1 MLKDVCV
8 VCSEVSK
15 LMGIEKQYTCKNC
28 GAPMQY
34 LKGEGKVICE
44 YCGNIVYVDDRSD
57 EQRSYEFERGKYRAK
72 AEYDDLQEKKASK
85 RQFKRRM
92 LVRLRMLIALLIIV
106 GVGIGVVSCSLH
118 MYDSVK
124 VTSVFDYIDV
134 SFSGVNGSGKAE
146 IALKEG
152 IDDVLLTELK
162 VSAEPK
168 RGLSNGD
175 KVKVSTVGNVI
186 GDDLD
191 TMKRVKAESK
201 YIEVSGLTEY
211 LQDANNLSDKN
222 LQEIQTISSIA
233 FDRLSSHK
241 DYVNRGRYGI
251 YCCAGGKGNFV
262 YDVYRV
268 SYKGETVYSAIR
280 FEDLLVKSDGNLT
293 YEGYNVVL
301 HLEWVGGYSGIN
313 GYKSIDS
320 FEQAIHNTD
329 EVGLKYTVKML

>member
-1 MLKDVCV
+1 
-8 VCSEVSK
+8 
-15 LMGIEKQYTCKNC
+15 
-28 GAPMQY
+28 MQY
-34 LKGEGKVICE
+34 FKGEGKAICE

-134 SFSGVNGSGKAE
+134 SFIGVNGSGKAE

-152 IDDVLLTELK
+152 TDDVLLTELK

-175 KVKVSTVGNVI
+175 RVKVSTVGNVI

-211 LQDANNLSDKN
+211 LQDANSLSDKN
-222 LQEIQTISSIA
+222 LQEIQTLSSNA

>member
-1 MLKDVCV
+1 
-8 VCSEVSK
+8 
-15 LMGIEKQYTCKNC
+15 
-28 GAPMQY
+28 MQY

-44 YCGNIVYVDDRSD
+44 YCGNIVYVDERSD

-85 RQFKRRM
+85 RQFKCRM
-92 LVRLRMLIALLIIV
+92 LVKLRMLIALSIV
-106 GVGIGVVSCSLH
+106 VGIGIGVVSCGLH

-146 IALKEG
+146 ISLKDG

-175 KVKVSTVGNVI
+175 RVKVSTVGNVI

-211 LQDANNLSDKN
+211 LQDANNLSGKN
-222 LQEIQTISSIA
+222 IEEIQTLSSNA

-241 DYVNRGRYGI
+241 DYANRGRYGI

-280 FEDLLVKSDGNLT
+280 FEDLLVKSDGNLS
-293 YEGYNVVL
+293 YEGCNVVL

-313 GYKSIDS
+313 GYKSINS

-329 EVGLKYTVKML
+329 EVGLKYTVKKL

>member
-1 MLKDVCV
+1 
-8 VCSEVSK
+8 
-15 LMGIEKQYTCKNC
+15 
-28 GAPMQY
+28 MQY
-34 LKGEGKVICE
+34 LKGEGKAICE
-44 YCGNIVYVDDRSD
+44 YCGNVVYVDERSD

-92 LVRLRMLIALLIIV
+92 LVKLRMLIALSIV
-106 GVGIGVVSCSLH
+106 VGIGIGVVSCGLH

-124 VTSVFDYIDV
+124 VISVFDYIDV

-146 IALKEG
+146 VSLKDG
-152 IDDVLLTELK
+152 IDNVLLTELK

-175 KVKVSTVGNVI
+175 RVKVSTVGNVI

-211 LQDANNLSDKN
+211 LQDANSLSDKN
-222 LQEIQTISSIA
+222 LQEIQTLSSNA

-268 SYKGETVYSAIR
+268 SYKGETIYSAIR
-280 FEDLLVKSDGNLT
+280 FEDLLVKSDGNLS
-293 YEGYNVVL
+293 YEGCNVVL

-313 GYKSIDS
+313 GYKSINS

-329 EVGLKYTVKML
+329 EVGLKYTVKKL

>member
-1 MLKDVCV
+1 
-8 VCSEVSK
+8 
-15 LMGIEKQYTCKNC
+15 
-28 GAPMQY
+28 MQY
-34 LKGEGKVICE
+34 FKGEGKAICE

-134 SFSGVNGSGKAE
+134 SFIGVNGSGKAE

-152 IDDVLLTELK
+152 TDDVLLTELK

-175 KVKVSTVGNVI
+175 RVKVSTVGNVI

-222 LQEIQTISSIA
+222 LQEIQTLSSNA

>member
-1 MLKDVCV
+1 
-8 VCSEVSK
+8 
-15 LMGIEKQYTCKNC
+15 
-28 GAPMQY
+28 MQY
-34 LKGEGKVICE
+34 LKGEGKAICE

-106 GVGIGVVSCSLH
+106 GVGIGVVSCGLH

-146 IALKEG
+146 IALKDG

-175 KVKVSTVGNVI
+175 RVKVSTVGNVI

-211 LQDANNLSDKN
+211 LQDANNLSGKN
-222 LQEIQTISSIA
+222 IEEIQTLSSNA

-241 DYVNRGRYGI
+241 DYANRGRYGI

-280 FEDLLVKSDGNLT
+280 FEDLLVKSDGNLS

-301 HLEWVGGYSGIN
+301 HLERVGGYSGIN

>member
-1 MLKDVCV
+1 
-8 VCSEVSK
+8 
-15 LMGIEKQYTCKNC
+15 
-28 GAPMQY
+28 MQY
-34 LKGEGKVICE
+34 LKGEGKAICE

-106 GVGIGVVSCSLH
+106 GVGTGVVSCSLH

-175 KVKVSTVGNVI
+175 RVKVSTVGNVI

-201 YIEVSGLTEY
+201 YLEVSGLTEY

-222 LQEIQTISSIA
+222 LQEIQTLSSNA

-280 FEDLLVKSDGNLT
+280 FEDLLVKSDGNLS

>member
-1 MLKDVCV
+1 
-8 VCSEVSK
+8 
-15 LMGIEKQYTCKNC
+15 
-28 GAPMQY
+28 MQY
-34 LKGEGKVICE
+34 FKGEGKVICE

-175 KVKVSTVGNVI
+175 RVKVSTVGNVI

-201 YIEVSGLTEY
+201 YFEVSGLTEY
-211 LQDANNLSDKN
+211 LQDANNLSGKN
-222 LQEIQTISSIA
+222 IEEIQTLSSNA

-280 FEDLLVKSDGNLT
+280 FEDLLVKSDGNLS

-313 GYKSIDS
+313 GYKSINS

-329 EVGLKYTVKML
+329 EVGLKYTVKKL

>member
-1 MLKDVCV
+1 
-8 VCSEVSK
+8 
-15 LMGIEKQYTCKNC
+15 
-28 GAPMQY
+28 MQY

-44 YCGNIVYVDDRSD
+44 YCGNVVYVDERSD
-57 EQRSYEFERGKYRAK
+57 EQRSYESERGRYKAK
-72 AEYDDLQEKKASK
+72 AEYEDLQEKKASK

-92 LVRLRMLIALLIIV
+92 LVKLRMLIALLIVV
-106 GVGIGVVSCSLH
+106 GIGIGVVSCGLH

-124 VTSVFDYIDV
+124 VTSVFDYIDI
-134 SFSGVNGSGKAE
+134 SF
-146 IALKEG
+146 
-152 IDDVLLTELK
+152 DDVLLTELK

-175 KVKVSTVGNVI
+175 RVKVSTVGNVI

-211 LQDANNLSDKN
+211 LQDANNLTGKN
-222 LQEIQTISSIA
+222 IEEIQSLSNNA

-241 DYVNRGRYGI
+241 DYANRRRYGI
-251 YCCAGGKGNFV
+251 YCCAGNKGNYV
-262 YDVYRV
+262 YDVYKV
-268 SYKGETVYSAIR
+268 SYKGETVYSAVR
-280 FEDLLVKSDGNLT
+280 LEDLLVKSDGNLS
-293 YEGYNVVL
+293 YEVCNVVL

-329 EVGLKYTVKML
+329 DVGLKYTVKKL

>member
-1 MLKDVCV
+1 
-8 VCSEVSK
+8 
-15 LMGIEKQYTCKNC
+15 
-28 GAPMQY
+28 MQY
-34 LKGEGKVICE
+34 FKGEGKAICE

-175 KVKVSTVGNVI
+175 RVKVSTVGNVI

-211 LQDANNLSDKN
+211 LQDANSLSDKN
-222 LQEIQTISSIA
+222 LQEIQTLSSNA

>member
-124 VTSVFDYIDV
+124 VTSVFDYIDI
-134 SFSGVNGSGKAE
+134 SFDGVNGSGKAE
-146 IALKEG
+146 ISLKDG
-152 IDDVLLTELK
+152 INDILLTELK

>member
-8 VCSEVSK
+8 VCSEVGKS
-15 LMGIEKQYTCKNC
+15 MGIEKQYTCKNC
-28 GAPMQY
+28 GATMQY
-34 LKGEGKVICE
+34 LKGEGKAICE
-44 YCGNIVYVDDRSD
+44 YCGNVVYVDERSD

-85 RQFKRRM
+85 RQFKRKM
-92 LVRLRMLIALLIIV
+92 LVKLRMLIALSIV
-106 GVGIGVVSCSLH
+106 VGIGIGVVSCGLH

-146 IALKEG
+146 VSLKDG
-152 IDDVLLTELK
+152 IDNVLLTELK

-175 KVKVSTVGNVI
+175 RVKVSTVGNVI

-211 LQDANNLSDKN
+211 LQDANNLSGKN
-222 LQEIQTISSIA
+222 IEEIQTLSNNA

-241 DYVNRGRYGI
+241 DYANRGRYGI

-280 FEDLLVKSDGNLT
+280 FEDLLVKSDGNLS

-313 GYKSIDS
+313 GYKSINS

-329 EVGLKYTVKML
+329 EVDLKYTVKKL

>member
-34 LKGEGKVICE
+34 FKGEGKAICE

-175 KVKVSTVGNVI
+175 RVKVSTVGNVI

-222 LQEIQTISSIA
+222 LQEIQTLSSNA

-241 DYVNRGRYGI
+241 DYANRGRYGI

>member
-34 LKGEGKVICE
+34 FKGEGKAICE

-175 KVKVSTVGNVI
+175 RVKVSTVGNVI

-222 LQEIQTISSIA
+222 LQEIQTLSSNA

-241 DYVNRGRYGI
+241 DYANRGRYGI

-329 EVGLKYTVKML
+329 DVGLKYTVKKL

>member
-175 KVKVSTVGNVI
+175 RVKVSTVGNVI

-222 LQEIQTISSIA
+222 LQEIQTLSSNA

-241 DYVNRGRYGI
+241 DYANRGRYGI

>member
-1 MLKDVCV
+1 
-8 VCSEVSK
+8 
-15 LMGIEKQYTCKNC
+15 
-28 GAPMQY
+28 MQY
-34 LKGEGKVICE
+34 FKGEGKAICE

-175 KVKVSTVGNVI
+175 RVKVSTVGNVI

-222 LQEIQTISSIA
+222 LQEIQTLSSNA

-241 DYVNRGRYGI
+241 DYANRGRYGI

-329 EVGLKYTVKML
+329 EVGLKYTVKKL

>member
-1 MLKDVCV
+1 
-8 VCSEVSK
+8 
-15 LMGIEKQYTCKNC
+15 
-28 GAPMQY
+28 MQY
-34 LKGEGKVICE
+34 FKGEGKVICE

-118 MYDSVK
+118 MYNSVK

-134 SFSGVNGSGKAE
+134 SFDGVNGSGKAE
-146 IALKEG
+146 IALKDG

-175 KVKVSTVGNVI
+175 RVKVSTVGNVI

-191 TMKRVKAESK
+191 TMKRVKAESR

-222 LQEIQTISSIA
+222 LQEIQTLSSNA

-241 DYVNRGRYGI
+241 DYANRGRYGI
-251 YCCAGGKGNFV
+251 YCCAGSKGNFV

>member
-34 LKGEGKVICE
+34 FKSEGKVICE

-92 LVRLRMLIALLIIV
+92 LARLRMLIALLIIV

-118 MYDSVK
+118 IYDSVK

-175 KVKVSTVGNVI
+175 RVKVSTVGNVI

-211 LQDANNLSDKN
+211 LQDANSLSDKN
-222 LQEIQTISSIA
+222 LQEIQTLSSNA

-241 DYVNRGRYGI
+241 DYANRGRYGI

-280 FEDLLVKSDGNLT
+280 FEDLLVKSDGNLS

>member
-1 MLKDVCV
+1 
-8 VCSEVSK
+8 
-15 LMGIEKQYTCKNC
+15 
-28 GAPMQY
+28 MQY
-34 LKGEGKVICE
+34 FKGEGKAICE

-175 KVKVSTVGNVI
+175 RVKVSTVGNVI

-211 LQDANNLSDKN
+211 LQDANSLSDKN
-222 LQEIQTISSIA
+222 LQEIQTLSSNA

-329 EVGLKYTVKML
+329 EVGLKYTVKKL